1 VKSRRRK
8 ATEGG
13 LSCGAAQQH
22 RTSAIERG
30 AEGAPLCTP
39 AENVSAPRPAPVFV
53 SPDLERLDIVAVG
66 HVDHGKSTVIGR
78 LMADTGSLPEGKLDQ
93 VKAMCA
99 INARPFEYAFL
110 LDALKNEQ
118 AQGITIDTAR
128 CFFNTPKRHY
138 IIHDAPGHVEFL
150 KNMITGA
157 SRAQA
162 ALLVIDAQE
171 GVRENSK
178 RHGYILSMLGIR
190 QIAVLVNK
198 MDLLDWDQEAY
209 DAVTREYA
217 GFLARLGV
225 RPTSF
230 IPVSARDGANIA
242 TRAAEAPWY
251 DGPTVLEQVEAFKR
265 LDDDLERPFRMPLQ
279 DVYKFTAAGDDRR
292 IFVGTVETGR
302 IRPGDEVVFLPSGK
316 RSTVATI
323 EALSGPRPDEAYAG
337 QATGLTLDTQVYAKP
352 GELMVRADEPAPLVA
367 DRLRANIFWMATAP
381 LVRGRRY
388 VLRMGAARVPVEL
401 ESVLSVLDSQELQ
414 SVTGAAQV
422 ERHDVA
428 EVVFR
433 STRPVAFDA
442 ADTLE
447 PTSRFVVVAGFDT
460 AGCGI
465 ALEALPEAAASADG
479 ERRFGVGEVTDE
491 QRAAHYGHAGKAV
504 VFVGESGEDAHAVA
518 ASLERRIFDLG
529 VHSYCL
535 SATDL
540 GEDKDVL
547 GREAQIG
554 RLGEIAWAMTDAGI
568 VLVAALGDMD
578 RFDLDRLRTL
588 AAPHEVFVIGR
599 GDGGDL
605 GADLDL
611 PASLATEEAA
621 EEALRALTAAGVLPE
636 HEA

>member
-1 VKSRRRK
+1 MIPS
-8 ATEGG
+8 
-13 LSCGAAQQH
+13 
-22 RTSAIERG
+22 
-30 AEGAPLCTP
+30 
-39 AENVSAPRPAPVFV
+39 AENAPAAKPAPVFV
-53 SPDLERLDIVAVG
+53 SPDLERMDIVAVG

-78 LMADTGSLPEGKLDQ
+78 LMADTGSLPDGKLDQ
-93 VKAMCA
+93 VKAMCK

-162 ALLVIDAQE
+162 ALLVIDAKE

-190 QIAVLVNK
+190 QISVLVNK
-198 MDLLDWDQEAY
+198 MDLLDWDQAAF
-209 DAVTREYA
+209 DAITHEYA
-217 GFLARLGV
+217 DFLSRLGV
-225 RPTSF
+225 HPLSF
-230 IPVSARDGANIA
+230 IPVSAREGSNIVE
-242 TRAAEAPWY
+242 RAAEAPWY
-251 DGPTVLEQVEAFKR
+251 DGPTVLDQVEDFKR
-265 LDDDLERPFRMPLQ
+265 LDDDLDRPFRMPLQ

-292 IFVGTVETGR
+292 IFVGTVESGR
-302 IRPGDEVVFLPSGK
+302 IHPGDDVVFLPSGK
-316 RSTVATI
+316 RSTVRTI
-323 EALSGPRPDEAYAG
+323 EALSGPQPDEAYSG

-352 GELMVRADEPAPLVA
+352 GEMMVRADEPGPLVA
-367 DRLRANIFWMATAP
+367 TRLRANVFWMGTAP
-381 LVRGRRY
+381 LIRGRRY

-401 ESVLSVLDSQELQ
+401 EAVMSVLDEQELQ

-422 ERHDVA
+422 ERHAVA

-433 STRPVAFDA
+433 ATRPVAFDA

-447 PTSRFVVVAGFDT
+447 PTSRFVIVHGWDT

-465 ALEALPEAAASADG
+465 ALEALPEAAASAEG
-479 ERRFGVGEVTDE
+479 ERRFGGGEVSEE
-491 QRAAHYGHAGKAV
+491 QRAARYGHGGKAI
-504 VFVGESGEDAHAVA
+504 VFVGESGADARDVA
-518 ASLERRIFDLG
+518 AALERRAFERG

-535 SATDL
+535 TATDL
-540 GEDKDVL
+540 GEAEDVL
-547 GREAQIG
+547 GRDAQLG
-554 RLGEIAWAMTDAGI
+554 RLGEIAWAMTDAGV

-578 RFDLDRLRTL
+578 RFDLERLRAL

-611 PASLATEEAA
+611 PADLGVEEAA
-621 EEALRALTAAGVLPE
+621 EEALRALTAAGVLPPPGV
-636 HEA
+636 

>member
-1 VKSRRRK
+1 MSTQASDN
-8 ATEGG
+8 ATP
-13 LSCGAAQQH
+13 
-22 RTSAIERG
+22 TPDTPVMSA
-30 AEGAPLCTP
+30 
-39 AENVSAPRPAPVFV
+39 
-53 SPDLERLDIVAVG
+53 DLERLDIVAVG

-93 VKAMCA
+93 VKAMCK

-128 CFFNTPKRHY
+128 CFFTTPKRHY

-198 MDLLDWDQEAY
+198 MDLLDWDQEAF

-217 GFLARLGV
+217 DFLARLGV
-225 RPTSF
+225 RPTCF
-230 IPVSARDGANIA
+230 IPVSARDGANIVA
-242 TRAAEAPWY
+242 RAAEAPWY
-251 DGPTVLEQVEAFKR
+251 DGPTVLEQIEDFKR

-279 DVYKFTAAGDDRR
+279 DVYKFTAADDDRR

-302 IRPGDEVVFLPSGK
+302 IRPGDDVVFLPSGK

-352 GELMVRADEPAPLVA
+352 GELMVRADQPAPLVA

-388 VLRMGAARVPVEL
+388 VLRMGTARVPVEL
-401 ESVLSVLDSQELQ
+401 EAVLSVLDSQELQ

-442 ADTLE
+442 AETLE

-465 ALEALPEAAASADG
+465 ALEALPEAGAAADA
-479 ERRFGVGEVTDE
+479 ERRFGGGAVSDE
-491 QRAAHYGHAGKAV
+491 ERAARYGHGGKAV

-547 GREAQIG
+547 GREAQLG
-554 RLGEIAWAMTDAGI
+554 RLGEIAWAMADAGI

-578 RFDLDRLRTL
+578 RFDLDRLRAL

-621 EEALRALTAAGVLPE
+621 AAALRALTAAGVLRE
-636 HEA
+636 SAA

>member
-1 VKSRRRK
+1 MIP
-8 ATEGG
+8 
-13 LSCGAAQQH
+13 
-22 RTSAIERG
+22 SAEN
-30 AEGAPLCTP
+30 TP
-39 AENVSAPRPAPVFV
+39 AAKPAPVFV
-53 SPDLERLDIVAVG
+53 SPDLERMDIVAVG

-78 LMADTGSLPEGKLDQ
+78 LMADTGSLPDGKLDQ
-93 VKAMCA
+93 VKAMCKV
-99 INARPFEYAFL
+99 NARPFEYAFL

-128 CFFNTPKRHY
+128 CFFNTSKRHY

-162 ALLVIDAQE
+162 ALLVIDAKE

-190 QIAVLVNK
+190 QISVLVNK
-198 MDLLDWDQEAY
+198 MDLLAWDQAAF
-209 DAVTREYA
+209 DAITHEYA
-217 GFLARLGV
+217 DFLGRLGV
-225 RPTSF
+225 HPLSF
-230 IPVSARDGANIA
+230 IPISARDGANIVQ
-242 TRAAEAPWY
+242 RAVETPWY
-251 DGPTVLEQVEAFKR
+251 DGPTVLEQVEGFKR
-265 LDDDLERPFRMPLQ
+265 LDDDLDRPFRMPLQ

-292 IFVGTVETGR
+292 IFVGTVESGR
-302 IRPGDEVVFLPSGK
+302 VHPGDEVVFLPSGK
-316 RSTVATI
+316 RSTVKTI
-323 EALSGPRPDEAYAG
+323 EALSGPQPEEAYAG

-352 GELMVRADEPAPLVA
+352 GEMMVRAGEAAPLLA
-367 DRLRANIFWMATAP
+367 TRLRANVFWMGTAP
-381 LVRGRRY
+381 LIRGRRY

-401 ESVLSVLDSQELQ
+401 ESVMSVLDEQELQ

-422 ERHDVA
+422 ERHAVA

-433 STRPVAFDA
+433 ATRPVAFDA

-447 PTSRFVVVAGFDT
+447 PTSRFVIVHGWDT

-465 ALEALPEAAASADG
+465 ALEALPEMPASGDAG
-479 ERRFGVGEVTDE
+479 RRFGSGEVTEE
-491 QRAAHYGHAGKAV
+491 QRAARYGHGGKAI
-504 VFVGESGEDAHAVA
+504 VFVGESGADARDVA
-518 ASLERRIFDLG
+518 AALERRAFERG

-535 SATDL
+535 TATDL
-540 GEDKDVL
+540 GEDEDVL
-547 GREAQIG
+547 GRDAQLG
-554 RLGEIAWAMTDAGI
+554 RLGEIAWAMTDAGV

-578 RFDLDRLRTL
+578 RFDLERLRSL

-611 PASLATEEAA
+611 PADLGVEEAA
-621 EEALRALTAAGVLPE
+621 EEALRALTAAGVLPP

>member
-1 VKSRRRK
+1 VNSY
-8 ATEGG
+8 
-13 LSCGAAQQH
+13 
-22 RTSAIERG
+22 RG
-30 AEGAPLCTP
+30 P
-39 AENVSAPRPAPVFV
+39 AESAAVRPAPVFV
-53 SPDLERLDIVAVG
+53 SPDLERMDIVAVG

-78 LMADTGSLPEGKLDQ
+78 LMADTGSLPDGKLDQ
-93 VKAMCA
+93 VKAMCKA
-99 INARPFEYAFL
+99 NARPFEYAFL

-128 CFFNTPKRHY
+128 CFFNTPNRHY

-162 ALLVIDAQE
+162 ALLVIDAHE

-198 MDLLDWDQEAY
+198 MDLLDWDPIAFK
-209 DAVTREYA
+209 AIATEYA
-217 GFLARLGV
+217 DFLARLGV
-225 RPTSF
+225 RPTCF
-230 IPVSARDGANIA
+230 IPVSARDGSNIVS
-242 TRAAEAPWY
+242 RAAEAPWY
-251 DGPTVLEQVEAFKR
+251 DGPTVLEQVEGFKR
-265 LDDDLERPFRMPLQ
+265 LDDDLDRPFRMPLQ
-279 DVYKFTAAGDDRR
+279 DVYKFTASGDDRR
-292 IFVGTVETGR
+292 IFVGTVESGR
-302 IRPGDEVVFLPSGK
+302 VRRGDDVVFLPSGK
-316 RSTVATI
+316 RSTVSTI
-323 EALSGPRPDEAYAG
+323 EALSGPRPEEAYAD

-352 GELMVRADEPAPLVA
+352 GELMVRADEPAPETA
-367 DRLRANIFWMATAP
+367 TRLRCNVFWMATAP

-388 VLRMGAARVPVEL
+388 VLRVGAARVPVEL

-428 EVVFR
+428 EVVLR
-433 STRPVAFDA
+433 TTRPVAFDPA
-442 ADTLE
+442 AVLE
-447 PTSRFVVVAGFDT
+447 ATSRFVVVAGFDT

-465 ALEALPEAAASADG
+465 ALEALPEAAETSG
-479 ERRFGVGEVTDE
+479 RERRFGIGDVTDE
-491 QRAAHYGHAGKAV
+491 QRAARYGHGGKAV
-504 VFVGESGEDAHAVA
+504 LFVGESGADAQVVA
-518 ASLERRIFDLG
+518 ASLERRIFAQG

-540 GEDKDVL
+540 GDDKDVL
-547 GREAQIG
+547 GREAHLT

-578 RFDLDRLRTL
+578 RFDLERLREL
-588 AAPHEVFVIGR
+588 AAPHDVFVVGR

-611 PASLATEEAA
+611 PPELDAEQAA
-621 EEALRALTAAGVLPE
+621 DEALRALTAAGVIPP
-636 HEA
+636 AA

>member
-1 VKSRRRK
+1 MIPS
-8 ATEGG
+8 
-13 LSCGAAQQH
+13 
-22 RTSAIERG
+22 
-30 AEGAPLCTP
+30 
-39 AENVSAPRPAPVFV
+39 AENIPAGKPAPVFV
-53 SPDLERLDIVAVG
+53 SPDLERMDIVAVG

-78 LMADTGSLPEGKLDQ
+78 LMADTGSLPDGKLDQ
-93 VKAMCA
+93 VKAMCK

-162 ALLVIDAQE
+162 ALLVIDAKE

-190 QIAVLVNK
+190 QISVLVNK
-198 MDLLDWDQEAY
+198 MDLLDWDQAAF
-209 DAVTREYA
+209 DAIRHEYA
-217 GFLARLGV
+217 DFLGRLGV
-225 RPTSF
+225 HPLSF
-230 IPVSARDGANIA
+230 VPVSARDGANIVH
-242 TRAAEAPWY
+242 RAVEAPWY
-251 DGPTVLEQVEAFKR
+251 DGPTVLEQVEDFKR
-265 LDDDLERPFRMPLQ
+265 LDDDLDRPFRMPLQ

-302 IRPGDEVVFLPSGK
+302 IRPGDNVVFLPSGK
-316 RSTVATI
+316 HSTVRTI
-323 EALSGPRPDEAYAG
+323 EALSGPRPDEAYSG
-337 QATGLTLDTQVYAKP
+337 QAAGLTLDTQVYAKP
-352 GELMVRADEPAPLVA
+352 GEMMVRADEPAPLIA
-367 DRLRANIFWMATAP
+367 TRLRANVFWMGTAP
-381 LVRGRRY
+381 LIRGRRY

-401 ESVLSVLDSQELQ
+401 ESVMSVLDEQELQ

-422 ERHDVA
+422 ERHAVA
-428 EVVFR
+428 EVIFR
-433 STRPVAFDA
+433 ATRPVAFDA

-447 PTSRFVVVAGFDT
+447 PTSRFVIVHGWDT

-465 ALEALPEAAASADG
+465 ALEALPEAAASGEG
-479 ERRFGVGEVTDE
+479 ERRFGGGDVTEE
-491 QRAAHYGHAGKAV
+491 QRAARYGHGGKAI
-504 VFVGESGEDAHAVA
+504 VFVGESGADARDVA
-518 ASLERRIFDLG
+518 AALERRAFDRG

-535 SATDL
+535 TATDL
-540 GEDKDVL
+540 GEDEDVL
-547 GREAQIG
+547 GRDAQLG

-578 RFDLDRLRTL
+578 RFDLERLRTL

-611 PASLATEEAA
+611 PAGLGVEAAA
-621 EEALRALTAAGVLPE
+621 EEALRALTTAGVLPQPGR
-636 HEA
+636 

>member
-1 VKSRRRK
+1 MS
-8 ATEGG
+8 
-13 LSCGAAQQH
+13 
-22 RTSAIERG
+22 
-30 AEGAPLCTP
+30 TP
-39 AENVSAPRPAPVFV
+39 AESAPAAKPSPVFV

-78 LMADTGSLPEGKLDQ
+78 LMADTGSLPDGKLDQ
-93 VKAMCA
+93 VKAMCK

-128 CFFNTPKRHY
+128 CFFNTNQRHY

-162 ALLVIDAQE
+162 ALLVIDAHE

-198 MDLLDWDQEAY
+198 MDLLDWDQEAF
-209 DAVTREYA
+209 AAITREYA
-217 GFLARLGV
+217 DFLARLGV
-225 RPTSF
+225 RPSSF
-230 IPVSARDGANIA
+230 IPVSARDGANIVA
-242 TRAAEAPWY
+242 RAAEAPWY
-251 DGPTVLEQVEAFKR
+251 DGPTVLEQVEDFKR

-279 DVYKFTAAGDDRR
+279 DVYKFTASGDDRR

-316 RSTVATI
+316 RSTVKTI

-337 QATGLTLDTQVYAKP
+337 QATGMTLDTQVYTKP
-352 GELMVRADEPAPLVA
+352 GELMVRADQPAPLVA
-367 DRLRANIFWMATAP
+367 DRLRANVFWMATAP

-433 STRPVAFDA
+433 STRPVAFDPA
-442 ADTLE
+442 EVLE

-465 ALEALPEAAASADG
+465 ALEALPEASASADG

-491 QRAAHYGHAGKAV
+491 QRAARYGHGGKAV
-504 VFVGESGEDAHAVA
+504 VFVGESAEDAHDVA

-529 VHSYCL
+529 VHSYYL

-578 RFDLDRLRTL
+578 RFDLDRLRAL

-611 PASLATEEAA
+611 PTSLATDEAA

-636 HEA
+636 PAA